1 MKTSGGAR
9 FSVQSWASA
18 NDSVERT
25 KARSSTLKRAP
36 RQRLEEHRLRLLALD
51 TTSEFGSIA
60 LCDTT
65 RVIEE
70 VPIRSPEGFAHI
82 LFDEIHRLLAR
93 YGLTLRDISA
103 FASASGPGSFTGVR
117 IGLTAAKGLAEA
129 TDRKVLAVSNLEAI
143 AWFGARPLRAPVID
157 ARRGEIYGA
166 VFDAS
171 LRPVRDEVVA
181 PFESWLA
188 SLPDGDLEIITNG
201 FELACGVPFPIVKA
215 PRALGGA
222 IARIAADRFAAGL
235 AQDPAEIDANYVRRS
250 DAELFWKEPALSDRL
265 KLK

>member
-1 MKTSGGAR
+1 L
-9 FSVQSWASA
+9 W
-18 NDSVERT
+18 
-25 KARSSTLKRAP
+25 
-36 RQRLEEHRLRLLALD
+36 LLSLD
-51 TTSEFGSIA
+51 TTSDFGSIA
-60 LCDTT
+60 LSDAAH
-65 RVIEE
+65 VIDE
-70 VPIRSPEGFAHI
+70 VSLRSPDGFAHI

-93 YGLTLRDISA
+93 HGLTLDDIGV

-129 TDRKVLAVSNLEAI
+129 IGRKVVAVSNLEAI
-143 AWFGARPLRAPVID
+143 AWFGSRPLRAPIID

-171 LRPVRDEVVA
+171 LRPVRDEVVTSLD
-181 PFESWLA
+181 SWLA

-201 FELACGVPFPIVKA
+201 FELPGDVPFPIVTA
-215 PRALGGA
+215 PRALAGA

-250 DAELFWKEPALSDRL
+250 DAELLWKEPALSDRL
-265 KLK
+265 KHK